1 MKKKALS
8 LTLALVMCLGITVPA
23 FAADSGIRV
32 VNTGIQA
39 DRVANYDGYGSLKID
54 CKGSVF
60 DDTFEYASQS
70 ALIDKNGTF
79 VFPYK
84 DTRKQYYVSDGIIS
98 LTEPNAYNWDWGSS
112 DEGQPPAFYTMN
124 GSPAFTLTFRDDIR
138 AVYSGPIINGYT
150 LFIELA
156 DGAPFDLSQ
165 AYIVDHGGNI
175 TCTLPEEY
183 ISLSSFG
190 EGPNDEGGFSG
201 GFSTEKS
208 LGWCG
213 EGLFAFYSHTVD
225 DETYNFFSEVLG
237 YMDPTGKTVIDL
249 QGRGYISAWPFHE
262 GLAAV
267 KNQENKIGFIDK
279 TGKLVIPCIYDRVN
293 DFCDGLCGVV
303 KDGKCG
309 YIDRGGN
316 TVIPLIYDDVYGAG
330 NSLAAVVKD
339 GKCGLVDYHNN
350 IVVPLEYD
358 DISSYH
364 GGIAYGIKDGTVHLI
379 SGYHAGVQAMP
390 TNDKLTR
397 DGEPQDPTVYKI
409 GDSNYFKVRDL
420 AAILNGTGKQFSVGY
435 DSEKQSVTV
444 TTGEAYTMT
453 GTELKGSASSN
464 ETAQI
469 SNDAIYVNGQKVE
482 AEVYKIGGNNYFKL
496 RDLGKALDFYVGW
509 SKGEGMYIESGR
521 SYTDTD

>member
-165 AYIVDHGGNI
+165 AYIVDHGGISPVHYRRNI
-175 TCTLPEEY
+175 SVYPPLAKDLTTKGAFQGAFLLKNLWVGAAKDYLRSIAIRSMMKLITFFLKYLAIWILP
-183 ISLSSFG
+183 
-190 EGPNDEGGFSG
+190 
-201 GFSTEKS
+201 
-208 LGWCG
+208 
-213 EGLFAFYSHTVD
+213 A
-225 DETYNFFSEVLG
+225 
-237 YMDPTGKTVIDL
+237 
-249 QGRGYISAWPFHE
+249 
-262 GLAAV
+262 
-267 KNQENKIGFIDK
+267 
-279 TGKLVIPCIYDRVN
+279 
-293 DFCDGLCGVV
+293 
-303 KDGKCG
+303 
-309 YIDRGGN
+309 
-316 TVIPLIYDDVYGAG
+316 
-330 NSLAAVVKD
+330 
-339 GKCGLVDYHNN
+339 
-350 IVVPLEYD
+350 
-358 DISSYH
+358 
-364 GGIAYGIKDGTVHLI
+364 
-379 SGYHAGVQAMP
+379 
-390 TNDKLTR
+390 
-397 DGEPQDPTVYKI
+397 
-409 GDSNYFKVRDL
+409 
-420 AAILNGTGKQFSVGY
+420 KQ
-435 DSEKQSVTV
+435 
-444 TTGEAYTMT
+444 
-453 GTELKGSASSN
+453 
-464 ETAQI
+464 
-469 SNDAIYVNGQKVE
+469 
-482 AEVYKIGGNNYFKL
+482 
-496 RDLGKALDFYVGW
+496 
-509 SKGEGMYIESGR
+509 
-521 SYTDTD
+521 